1 MAIDN
6 VRKYF
11 KEYGREKDILEFAV
25 SSATVSDAAFA
36 IGCEEA
42 NIAKTMSFIVDD
54 NPILIV
60 LAGDRKI
67 DNAKFKQTF
76 KCKAKMIPSENLKD
90 LIGHEAGGVCPFG
103 IKDGVKVYLDE
114 SLKRFEFVYPAC
126 GSSNSAIKL
135 TIPELEKYSNMV
147 SWVDVGKEKEQ
158 LN

>member
-25 SSATVSDAAFA
+25 SSATVSDAAIA

-42 NIAKTMSFIVDD
+42 NIAKTMSFMVDD

-67 DNAKFKQTF
+67 DNAKFKQVF
-76 KCKAKMIPSENLKD
+76 KCKAKMIPSENLKE

-126 GSSNSAIKL
+126 GSSNSAIKF

>member
-25 SSATVSDAAFA
+25 SSATVSDAALA

-42 NIAKTMSFIVDD
+42 NIAKTMSFMVDD

-60 LAGDRKI
+60 IAGDRKI
-67 DNAKFKQTF
+67 DNAKFKQVF
-76 KCKAKMIPSENLKD
+76 KCKAKMIPSENLKE

-126 GSSNSAIKL
+126 GSSNSAIKF

>member
-25 SSATVSDAAFA
+25 SSATVSDAAIA

-42 NIAKTMSFIVDD
+42 NIAKTMSFMVDD

-67 DNAKFKQTF
+67 DNAKFKQVF
-76 KCKAKMIPSENLKD
+76 KCKAKMIPMDDLGD

-103 IKDGVKVYLDE
+103 INDGVKVYLDE

-135 TIPELEKYSNMV
+135 TISELEKYANADSWIDV
-147 SWVDVGKEKEQ
+147 SK
-158 LN
+158 

>member
-25 SSATVSDAAFA
+25 SSATVSDAAIA

-42 NIAKTMSFIVDD
+42 NIAKTMSFMVDD

-67 DNAKFKQTF
+67 DNAKFKCIF
-76 KCKAKMIPSENLKD
+76 FN
-90 LIGHEAGGVCPFG
+90 
-103 IKDGVKVYLDE
+103 
-114 SLKRFEFVYPAC
+114 
-126 GSSNSAIKL
+126 
-135 TIPELEKYSNMV
+135 
-147 SWVDVGKEKEQ
+147 
-158 LN
+158 

>member
-25 SSATVSDAAFA
+25 SSATVSDAALA

-42 NIAKTMSFIVDD
+42 NIAKTMSFMVDD

-67 DNAKFKQTF
+67 DNAKFKQVF
-76 KCKAKMIPSENLKD
+76 KCKAKMIPSENLKE

-126 GSSNSAIKL
+126 ESSNSAIKL

>member
-25 SSATVSDAAFA
+25 SSATVSDAALA

-42 NIAKTMSFIVDD
+42 NIAKTMSFMVDD

-67 DNAKFKQTF
+67 DNAKFKQVF
-76 KCKAKMIPSENLKD
+76 KCKAKMIPSENLKE

-126 GSSNSAIKL
+126 GSSNSAIKF